1 MKNIPSQIQ
10 FEKQL
15 EIIQNDNGSKG
26 RFCIELD
33 SKIEAEMT
41 YVWSGNDKIIIDH
54 TQVSDKLK
62 GKNAGKLLVQRAVEF
77 AREKHIKIMPLC
89 PFAKAIF
96 QKTPEYSDL
105 IF

>member
-1 MKNIPSQIQ
+1 
-10 FEKQL
+10 L
-15 EIIQNDNGSKG
+15 EIIQNDNGGKG
-26 RFCIELD
+26 RFYIELD
-33 SKIEAEMT
+33 GKTEAEMT
-41 YVWSGNDKIIIDH
+41 YVWSGADKIIIDH

-62 GKNAGKLLVQRAVEF
+62 GKSAGKLLVQRAVEF

-96 QKTPEYSDL
+96 QKTSEYSDV